1 MGANLFHPGNIAS
14 ERDTLLRRGHRMP
27 KHILLITTA
36 DRFRPILALS
46 SLLILSAC
54 ASPDTLAAS
63 ICETARHCTVHD
75 SSPGYGP
82 PQQRVIERK
91 AEPRPR

>member
-1 MGANLFHPGNIAS
+1 
-14 ERDTLLRRGHRMP
+14 
-27 KHILLITTA
+27 
-36 DRFRPILALS
+36 
-46 SLLILSAC
+46 
-54 ASPDTLAAS
+54 LAAS

>member
-1 MGANLFHPGNIAS
+1 
-14 ERDTLLRRGHRMP
+14 MP
-27 KHILLITTA
+27 KHMILSIVS
-36 DRFRPILALS
+36 DRRRPALALS
-46 SLLILSAC
+46 ALLILSGC
-54 ASPDTLAAS
+54 AAPDTLAAS